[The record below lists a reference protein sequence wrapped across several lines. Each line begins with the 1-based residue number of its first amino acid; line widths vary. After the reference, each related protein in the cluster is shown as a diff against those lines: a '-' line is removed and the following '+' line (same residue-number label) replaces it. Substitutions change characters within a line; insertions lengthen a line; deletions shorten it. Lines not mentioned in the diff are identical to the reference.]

1 MGIDLSGKTAIV
13 TGGGQGL
20 GAATAQCLAEAG
32 AAVVITYFEDAG
44 DETSGATGGVN
55 RLRAE
60 ETASRIGN
68 RSAACEADVRDPAA
82 VHGVFDEVGKRY
94 GGVDILINNA
104 GIHRDR
110 TIKKM
115 SQDEWQQVID
125 TNLTGTFN
133 MCREASR
140 AMRDG
145 GRIVNV
151 SSLSGVIG
159 LFGQTNYAASK
170 AGVIGLTRSLS
181 RELARR
187 NILVNAV
194 APGVVLTQM
203 GLSIPAGV
211 RESMLRNIPMGRF
224 GEPVEI
230 GRVILF
236 LCSNYASYI
245 TGQVI
250 HVNGGWIG

>member
-1 MGIDLSGKTAIV
+1 MEIDLAGKTAIV

-20 GAATAQCLAEAG
+20 GAATARVAAEAG
-32 AAVVITYFEDAG
+32 SNVIITYFDDA
-44 DETSGATGGVN
+44 ERVN
-55 RLRAE
+55 RRRAE
-60 ETASRIGN
+60 EEAAGIGE
-68 RSAACEADVRDPAA
+68 RVVAMEADVRDPAA
-82 VHGVFDEVGKRY
+82 VGVLFDQVLERC
-94 GGVDILINNA
+94 GGVDIVVNNA
-104 GIHRDR
+104 GINRDR
-110 TIKKM
+110 TMKKM
-115 SQDEWQQVID
+115 SQEEWQEVID

-133 MCREASR
+133 MCRKAAEAMSN
-140 AMRDG
+140 G
-145 GRIVNV
+145 GRIVNI

-203 GLSIPAGV
+203 GLSIPPEL
-211 RESMLRNIPMGRF
+211 RERMLANIPMGRF
-224 GEPVEI
+224 GEPEEI
-230 GRVILF
+230 ARVILF
-236 LCSNYASYI
+236 LCSDYASYI